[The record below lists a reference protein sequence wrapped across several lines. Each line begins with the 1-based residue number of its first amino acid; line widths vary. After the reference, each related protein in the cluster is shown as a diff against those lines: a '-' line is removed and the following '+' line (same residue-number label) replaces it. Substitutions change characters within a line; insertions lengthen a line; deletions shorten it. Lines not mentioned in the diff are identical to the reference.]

1 MVVQFWAAGALVFH
15 VFGAIAQFERR
26 LILERTKDGLATA
39 RSHGRPPLQPETI
52 SVLQDMVEV
61 RKSVS
66 QAAMHLKIGRST
78 AYKVINVASQRQM
91 FAENSPLE

>member
-1 MVVQFWAAGALVFH
+1 MVVQFRAAGELVFH

-26 LILERTKDGLATA
+26 LISERTKEGLATA

-61 RKSVS
+61 RKSAS
-66 QAAMHLKIGRST
+66 QAAVHLLIGRST
-78 AYKVINVASQRQM
+78 AYKVINIAIQRQM

>member
-26 LILERTKDGLATA
+26 LISERTKDGLATA
-39 RSHGRPPLQPETI
+39 RIHGRPPLQPETI

-61 RKSVS
+61 RESVS
-66 QAAMHLKIGRST
+66 QAAVYL
-78 AYKVINVASQRQM
+78 
-91 FAENSPLE
+91 

>member
-15 VFGAIAQFERR
+15 VFGLIAQFERR
-26 LILERTKDGLATA
+26 LISERIKDGLATA

-66 QAAMHLKIGRST
+66 QT
-78 AYKVINVASQRQM
+78 AVH
-91 FAENSPLE
+91 P